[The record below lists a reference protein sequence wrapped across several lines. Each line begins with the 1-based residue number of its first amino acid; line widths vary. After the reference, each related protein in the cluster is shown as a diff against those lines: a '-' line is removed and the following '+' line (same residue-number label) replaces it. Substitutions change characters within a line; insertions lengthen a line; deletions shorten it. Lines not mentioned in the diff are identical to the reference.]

1 VTVADRFCNL
11 AQYFLDHNLDTRPD
25 KVALRFEDEVYTFAQ
40 MAAWS
45 HRMGNHLRR
54 LGVREEDRVL
64 LAMNDI
70 PAFAAAWFGVVRIG
84 GVITMMN
91 PIVPPEDWAYYLRY
105 TRARVLISERSFVD
119 ANAPAI
125 AAALD
130 NQLGAVLMVDDPAHV
145 AAVATESAQ
154 CPYGD
159 TDADDPSVWLFS
171 SGSTGKPKACMH
183 VNGDFVFN
191 TEQYAKKVLGIREDD
206 VTVSVP
212 KQFFGYATG
221 TNLMFP
227 WAVGATTCFFKERAT
242 PETVLGAIARFRP
255 TILTNVPTMIAK
267 MLEHPSCAT
276 TDLSSVR
283 MVLSA
288 GEALPAELY
297 RRWTERTGV
306 EILDGIGSAEMFHI
320 YLTNQPGDVKLGT
333 LGRLVPGYEA
343 RIVGADGQELP
354 RGEIGTL
361 MVRGPSNAYGYHRD
375 RTKSRTTFLGEW
387 TTTGDQFRVDE
398 EGRFVY
404 CGRADDLLKV
414 GGVYVSPV
422 EVENCL
428 LTHPRVRECA
438 VVGFE
443 RDGLTSTCA
452 FVIATEGPQEGLD
465 VALQEHVK
473 RTLAP
478 HKYPRVVR
486 FLDDMP
492 RNDRGKAARAE
503 LRRMLA

>member
-1 VTVADRFCNL
+1 MTDERCNL
-11 AQYFLDHNLDTRPD
+11 AEYFLDHNLHSRPD
-25 KVALRFEDEVYTFAQ
+25 KVALRFEDQCFTFREVHQ
-40 MAAWS
+40 WS
-45 HRMGNHLRR
+45 CRVGNFLRSVG
-54 LGVREEDRVL
+54 LREEDRVL

-70 PAFAAAWFGVVRIG
+70 PAFAMTWFGVVRVG
-84 GVITMMN
+84 GVIAMMN

-105 TRARVLISERSFVD
+105 TRARVLVTERAFAEQHKD
-119 ANAPAI
+119 LLTF
-125 AAALD
+125 ALTQ
-130 NQLGAVLMVDDPAHV
+130 QLRRVLVVDDPADRDTLLEQP
-145 AAVATESAQ
+145 TECA
-154 CPYGD
+154 YGD
-159 TDADDPSVWLFS
+159 TGPDDPSVWLFS
-171 SGSTGKPKACMH
+171 SGSTGKPKACVH
-183 VNGDFVFN
+183 VNADFVFN
-191 TEQYAKKVLGIREDD
+191 TENYAKKVLGIRESD
-206 VTVSVP
+206 VTLSVP

-227 WAVGATTCFFKERAT
+227 WAVGATTCFFAERAT
-242 PETVLGAIARFRP
+242 PEAVLARIGQFRP
-255 TILTNVPTMIAK
+255 TIVTNVPTMIAR
-267 MLEHPSCAT
+267 MLEHPDCAT

-297 RRWTERTGV
+297 RRWTTRTGV

-320 YLTNQPGDVKLGT
+320 YITNYPGDVKLGT
-333 LGRLVPGYEA
+333 LGRLVPGYAA
-343 RIVGADGQELP
+343 RIVDGEGREVP

-361 MVRGPSNAYGYHRD
+361 QVSGPSNAICYHRD
-375 RTKSRTTFLGEW
+375 RAKSRATFAGEW
-387 TTTGDQFRVDE
+387 TSTGDQFRIDE

-428 LTHPRVRECA
+428 LTHERVREAA

-443 RDGLTSTCA
+443 RDGLVLTCA
-452 FVIATEGPQEGLD
+452 FVVADGPVTTGLD
-465 VALQEHVK
+465 QELQDFVK

-478 HKYPRVVR
+478 HKYPRQVR
-486 FLDDMP
+486 FLEQMP

-503 LRRMLA
+503 LRKLV